1 MANVLDKIARFP
13 KIRAGYIREI
23 APASAGQGLINI
35 IKRKFSK
42 EKIDFLQHLH
52 K

>member
-23 APASAGQGLINI
+23 APASAGQGLYKDGLI
-35 IKRKFSK
+35 IQPVMVGN
-42 EKIDFLQHLH
+42 L
-52 K
+52 

>member
-23 APASAGQGLINI
+23 APASAGQGLNRATPNFFWQNLKLAI
-35 IKRKFSK
+35 
-42 EKIDFLQHLH
+42 
-52 K
+52 